1 MVVAV
6 KVLVVDDESHVRES
20 IARALRYEGYAV
32 DLAPD
37 GVEALNL
44 VRQDPPD
51 LVILDLQMPRL
62 DGLDMCRRLR
72 AAGDSMPI
80 LVLTARSHVSARVNG
95 LDAGADDYLVK
106 PFALDELLARLRALA
121 RRAQPGDVAAVLR
134 VADLVVD
141 PAARRAVRAGVE
153 IVLTRLEFDLLELLM
168 RHHGQV
174 LTRPQIVD
182 SVWDLGTTSASN
194 ALDVHVAHLR
204 RKTEAVATE
213 RLIHTVR
220 GVGYVLRAQ

>member
-1 MVVAV
+1 VVVAV

-51 LVILDLQMPRL
+51 LVILDLQMPRM

-80 LVLTARSHVSARVNG
+80 LVLTARSHVSDRVNG

-121 RRAQPGDVAAVLR
+121 RRAQPDDVAAALR
-134 VADLVVD
+134 VADLVLD

-204 RKTEAVATE
+204 RKTEAVTPE